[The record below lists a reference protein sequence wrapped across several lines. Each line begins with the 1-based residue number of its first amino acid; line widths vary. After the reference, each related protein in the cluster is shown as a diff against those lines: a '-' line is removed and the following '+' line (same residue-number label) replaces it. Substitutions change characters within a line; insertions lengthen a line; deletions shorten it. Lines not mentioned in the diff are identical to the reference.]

1 MKRIVL
7 LSAIMLFNTVVKI
20 KAQTIYTQPKEEVV
34 QLGSD
39 TTTKL
44 FSFSGK
50 YNSEKI
56 YLHWMVTNLHEDG
69 MFQVY
74 RSVDEINYENIGTK
88 QSVGVP
94 ISKAIAYYFT
104 DENSE
109 EGNMYYKLQY
119 ISKTN
124 GYIVG
129 DRITVPSQCLL
140 ECPITP
146 TLIAT
151 DK

>member
-1 MKRIVL
+1 MILVKLTYIL
-7 LSAIMLFNTVVKI
+7 LE
-20 KAQTIYTQPKEEVV
+20 P
-34 QLGSD
+34 
-39 TTTKL
+39 
-44 FSFSGK
+44 
-50 YNSEKI
+50 KI
-56 YLHWMVTNLHEDG
+56 YLNLKLDIIQIK
-69 MFQVY
+69 FL
-74 RSVDEINYENIGTK
+74 
-88 QSVGVP
+88 VP